1 MFYGTYATLSMCFVC
16 LFPHYQVISS
26 HILLVCR
33 HLIYLSYPCFQF
45 HPSNILKAMKK
56 EEVREGGERERKC
69 EKEVK
74 RRKEQKREREK
85 ERRKEKKKR
94 ERKKRRKEEKR
105 GGGKDEEG
113 RKKKTSLLQIC
124 GNYDSISSKWQ
135 KVGLQI

>member
-56 EEVREGGERERKC
+56 EEGSEGGRRKR
-69 EKEVK
+69 KEV
-74 RRKEQKREREK
+74 
-85 ERRKEKKKR
+85 
-94 ERKKRRKEEKR
+94 
-105 GGGKDEEG
+105 
-113 RKKKTSLLQIC
+113 
-124 GNYDSISSKWQ
+124 
-135 KVGLQI
+135 